1 MARVQTNTGKE
12 KTSSNKGGNAQQKKT
27 VSKKNSSKAATNR
40 EPSKNEILFFKIG
53 MSVIVLTFAVI
64 AAVLLIQYFTAEEE
78 VIPYDEYVHINASDL
93 KYITQEDDYGV
104 FGDFSYFDGLDG
116 YEDLRAVVNSSTDF
130 IYVYFYRS
138 SNLDLDIKAAIES
151 VANIDDL
158 AFLFID
164 LDLGSSAELF
174 TLTELVHLN
183 LDSEKDNMFLTFDIN
198 AQSFQLET
206 RSTDIVIEIN
216 KLN

>member
-1 MARVQTNTGKE
+1 MARVQTNTSKA
-12 KTSSNKGGNAQQKKT
+12 KTSTNKSGNAPQKKT
-27 VSKKNSSKAATNR
+27 VSKKNSVKVSPQR

-53 MSVIVLTFAVI
+53 MSIIVLTFLAI
-64 AAVLLIQYFTAEEE
+64 GTFFLIQYFTQEEA
-78 VIPYDEYVHINASDL
+78 VVPYEDYLHVTASDL

>member
-104 FGDFSYFDGLDG
+104 FGDFSFFNGNDDYA
-116 YEDLRAVVNSSTDF
+116 DLRAVLNSNDF
-130 IYVYFYRS
+130 VYVYFYRS
-138 SNLDLDIKAAIES
+138 SNLDLDIKAAIEA
-151 VANIDDL
+151 VANIDQL
-158 AFLFID
+158 SFLFID
-164 LDLGSSAELF
+164 LDLASSAELF
-174 TLTELVHLN
+174 TATEIAHLN
-183 LDSEKDNMFLTFDIN
+183 LDAEKDNMFLTFDIN
-198 AQSFQLET
+198 AQTFELET
-206 RSTDIVIEIN
+206 RSSDIVIEIN
-216 KLN
+216 KL